1 MSECLFTLDEVRGA
15 FFAAPP
21 AIAKEI
27 KDYTLR
33 TPSFIGDAAKIIPW
47 NTGQGTAQMQLEFRG
62 ELPPMETDFSKWA
75 KLRSNVGCDPCQ
87 GPGCGYN
94 ITKVGGFGFNQKIRE
109 LMQRELVSEE
119 FCIADIQT
127 TADFKQ
133 VFSKLVENLYRQV
146 AWMKEVNINFNY
158 LTQIAK
164 KFVVDSGGP
173 KANSDN
179 PYVYRPLGTAR
190 ISALNPQ
197 ILEFFYE
204 WMVKMPEI
212 EPYDVVQG
220 APVYAL
226 VASKQIIS
234 HMYRD
239 DPNLRQD
246 IRFSGYANDLI
257 TKYNFVSTIQ
267 GQFFP
272 VTWMWP
278 RRFNNVGGQLVQVLP
293 TVQGIPMNYG
303 TYSGLNPAYESATLE
318 EVLLMGKTPLEIL
331 VLPTET
337 SLGENTSFGPE
348 PSYFDYWKFVNPET
362 VLDPLRRSGFF
373 ITSAKISVSSSNSE
387 GVIAI
392 LVERPSVT
400 AIATFL
406 PGQSCPPTPEECT
419 NEVPAVGC
427 PCPLILSVFADPIT
441 AGQYFITLSAPT
453 TAVAEDEIQ
462 LGVDTGGYVTATVV
476 SVSSDDKTLL
486 VTISGSVPANCQFVS
501 IYCDN
506 TQGCSASVLEYNV
519 VCTDTTRLTLIL
531 SNPIK
536 ADTAADVVTLYYGDG
551 TSVSATVVSADQTI
565 PSWVVDIG
573 GTAFCDQV
581 GGVVSIC
588 VPTATDASC
597 PACGSGP
604 VVTQCT

>member
-1 MSECLFTLDEVRGA
+1 MSECLMNLEAVRGA
-15 FFAAPP
+15 FLAAPP

-47 NTGQGTAQMQLEFRG
+47 ETGQGTAMMQLEFRG
-62 ELPPMETDFSKWA
+62 ELPPMETDFNRWA
-75 KLRSNVGCDPCQ
+75 KINSNVGCDPCQ

-94 ITKVGGFGFNQKIRE
+94 ITTVGGFGFNQKIRE
-109 LMQRELVSEE
+109 LMSRELVSQE

-127 TADFKQ
+127 TVDFGK
-133 VFSKLVENLYRQV
+133 VFGKLVENLYRQV
-146 AWMKEVNINFNY
+146 AWMKEVNINFNF
-158 LTQIAK
+158 LTRIAK
-164 KFVVDSGGP
+164 KFIVDSGGV
-173 KANSDN
+173 KANSQN

-204 WMVKMPEI
+204 WMVKMPEV
-212 EPYDVVQG
+212 EPYDVIQG
-220 APVYAL
+220 SPIFAL

-257 TKYNFVSTIQ
+257 TKYNFVNTIQ

-293 TVQGIPMNYG
+293 TVQNVPMNYG
-303 TYSGLNPAYESATLE
+303 SYTGLNPAYESAQYE
-318 EVLLMGKTPLEIL
+318 EVLLMGKTPMEIM

-337 SLGENTSFGPE
+337 SLGANTSFGPE

-362 VLDPLRRSGFF
+362 PTDPLRRSGFF
-373 ITSAKISVSSSNSE
+373 ITSAKISINSSNSE
-387 GVIAI
+387 GVFAI
-392 LVERPSVT
+392 LVERPAVN
-400 AIATFL
+400 AIASFL

-427 PCPLILSVFADPIT
+427 PCPLILNVFADPIT
-441 AGQYFITLSAPT
+441 AGQYYITLSAPT
-453 TAVAEDEIQ
+453 TAEAEDEIQ
-462 LGVDTGGYVTATVV
+462 LGVNTGGYVTATVV
-476 SVSSDDKTLL
+476 SVSEDGKSIL
-486 VTISGSVPANCQFVS
+486 VTIEDIIPTNCTFTS
-501 IYCDN
+501 IYCDS
-506 TQGCSASVLEYNV
+506 TLGCSATVLGYDPS
-519 VCTDTTRLTLIL
+519 CTDVQNIGVIL
-531 SNPIK
+531 SNPLK
-536 ADTAADVVTLYYGDG
+536 ADTVGDTVTVYFGDG
-551 TSVSATVVSADQTI
+551 TSASATVVSVDMTV
-565 PSWVVDIG
+565 PSMVLDLG
-573 GTAFCDQV
+573 ATFCDQV
-581 GGVVSIC
+581 GGVIAVC
-588 VPTATDASC
+588 VPPGTDATC
-597 PACGSGP
+597 PACGEGP
-604 VVTQCT
+604 VITQCT